1 MSLNEIAMA
10 LTAYLLAFIC
20 RPKGTASFPPDFVKW
35 GNRVA
40 ENDNINTLTAIVVV
54 LTNIPA
60 TLYLLYFMGKSVWC
74 YFGK

>member
-1 MSLNEIAMA
+1 MMSLNEIALA
-10 LTAYLLAFIC
+10 LTAYLLI
-20 RPKGTASFPPDFVKW
+20 KW

-60 TLYLLYFMGKSVWC
+60 ILYLLYFMGKSVMC